1 MEIFVNEQKL
11 ESVIENEKNLGEVFD
26 AVRRWVENN
35 GKFLLS
41 CVVDGEEFAQSTMR
55 DSSIAKASK
64 MEFFVGE
71 ELDILISSLHE
82 LDSYVDKVGTTL
94 LGRDSLT
101 EKESKELTDG
111 IEWIESLLQSAGKL
125 LKLKYDQIKP
135 MGTGNTVSDILAAL
149 HQNSSKL
156 EGTTAIEEFLEYLRD
171 LKLFVMDLVA
181 RASVLDLELPT
192 LREILDTFI
201 KAVPALKESF
211 VKVNESYQAGKDE
224 VATHLLTQSVSQ
236 INVLLTS
243 FITLRQKLPGMDF
256 SKIIVSEKTFEEKTN
271 DLNDTLASV
280 ALALEEKDII
290 RAGDII
296 EYEIPAVLDELLPFL
311 EKVKEQA
318 DSLAVES

>member
-26 AVRRWVENN
+26 AVRRWVETN

-41 CVVDGEEFAQSTMR
+41 CVVDGEEFTQNTMR
-55 DSSIAKASK
+55 DSSISNVSK

-111 IEWIESLLQSAGKL
+111 IEWIRSLLESAGKL

-135 MGTGNTVSDILAAL
+135 MGTGSTVSDILDAL
-149 HQNSSKL
+149 SGNSSKL
-156 EGTTAIEEFLEYLRD
+156 DGTTAIEEFLEYLRD

-256 SKIIVSEKTFEEKTN
+256 SKIQIAERTFEEKTN

-296 EYEIPAVLDELLPFL
+296 EYEIPAVLDEFLPFL

-318 DSLAVES
+318 DSLAV

>member
-1 MEIFVNEQKL
+1 MEIFVNDQKL

-26 AVRRWVENN
+26 AVGRWVEVN

-41 CVVDGEEFAQSTMR
+41 CLVDGEEFQAGKMR
-55 DSSIAKASK
+55 GSSISETAK

-71 ELDILISSLHE
+71 ELDILISSLNE
-82 LDSYVDKVGTTL
+82 LDAYVDKVGNTL

-101 EKESKELTDG
+101 EKESKELVDG
-111 IEWIESLLQSAGKL
+111 FGWIESLLQSAGKL

-135 MGTGNTVSDILAAL
+135 MGTGNTVKDILAELNARA
-149 HQNSSKL
+149 SKL
-156 EGTTAIEEFLEYLRD
+156 EGTAAIEEFLEYLRD
-171 LKLFVMDLVA
+171 LKLFIMDLVA

-211 VKVNESYQAGKDE
+211 VKVNESYQSGKDE

-256 SKIIVSEKTFEEKTN
+256 SKIQIEGKSFEEKTN
-271 DLNDTLASV
+271 ELNDTLASV

-296 EYEIPAVLDELLPFL
+296 EYEIPGALDELLPFL
-311 EKVKEQA
+311 AKVKEQA
-318 DSLAVES
+318 DSIQV

>member
-26 AVRRWVENN
+26 AVRRWVETN

-41 CVVDGEEFAQSTMR
+41 CVVDGEEFTQNTMR
-55 DSSIAKASK
+55 DSSISNVSK

-111 IEWIESLLQSAGKL
+111 IEWIRSLLESAGKL

-135 MGTGNTVSDILAAL
+135 MGTGSTVSDILDAL
-149 HQNSSKL
+149 SSNSSKL
-156 EGTTAIEEFLEYLRD
+156 DGTTAIEEFLEYLRD

-256 SKIIVSEKTFEEKTN
+256 SKIQIAERTFEEKTN

-296 EYEIPAVLDELLPFL
+296 EYEIPAVLDEFLPFL

-318 DSLAVES
+318 DSLAV

>member
-26 AVRRWVENN
+26 AVRRWVETN

-41 CVVDGEEFAQSTMR
+41 CVVDGEEFTQNTMR
-55 DSSIAKASK
+55 DSSISNVSK

-111 IEWIESLLQSAGKL
+111 IEWIRSLLESAGKL

-135 MGTGNTVSDILAAL
+135 MGTGSTVSDILDAL
-149 HQNSSKL
+149 SRNSSKL
-156 EGTTAIEEFLEYLRD
+156 DGTTAIEEFLEYLRD

-256 SKIIVSEKTFEEKTN
+256 SKIQIAERTFEEKTN

-296 EYEIPAVLDELLPFL
+296 EYEIPAVLDEFLPFL

-318 DSLAVES
+318 DSLAV

>member
-1 MEIFVNEQKL
+1 MEIFVNDQKL
-11 ESVIENEKNLGEVFD
+11 ESAFENEKNLGEVFD
-26 AVRRWVENN
+26 AVGRWVESN

-41 CVVDGEEFAQSTMR
+41 CLVDGEEFQAGTMR
-55 DSSIAKASK
+55 DSSIAKANK
-64 MEFFVGE
+64 MEFYVGE
-71 ELDILISSLHE
+71 ELDILISSLNE

-101 EKESKELTDG
+101 EKETKELTDG
-111 IEWIESLLQSAGKL
+111 MYWIKTLLDSAGKL

-135 MGTGNTVSDILAAL
+135 MGTGNTVEEIMSAL
-149 HQNSSKL
+149 QSKAGKL
-156 EGTTAIEEFLEYLRD
+156 EGTAAIEEFLEYLRD
-171 LKLFVMDLVA
+171 MKLFVMDLVA
-181 RASVLDLELPT
+181 RASVLDLDLPI

-201 KAVPALKESF
+201 KALPALKESF
-211 VKVNESYQAGKDE
+211 VKVNESYQSGKDE

-256 SKIIVSEKTFEEKTN
+256 SKIQIAERTFEEKTN

-318 DSLAVES
+318 DSLAV

>member
-1 MEIFVNEQKL
+1 MEIFVNDQKL
-11 ESVIENEKNLGEVFD
+11 ESAFENEKNLGEVFD
-26 AVRRWVENN
+26 AVGRWVESN

-41 CVVDGEEFAQSTMR
+41 CLVDGEEFQAGTMR
-55 DSSIAKASK
+55 DSSIAQANK
-64 MEFFVGE
+64 MEFYVGE

-101 EKESKELTDG
+101 EKETKELTDG
-111 IEWIESLLQSAGKL
+111 MYWIKTLLESAGKL

-135 MGTGNTVSDILAAL
+135 MGTGSTVEEIMEAL
-149 HQNSSKL
+149 QSKAGKL
-156 EGTTAIEEFLEYLRD
+156 DGTTAIEEFLEYLRD
-171 LKLFVMDLVA
+171 MKLFVMDLVA
-181 RASVLDLELPT
+181 RASVLDLDLPI

-211 VKVNESYQAGKDE
+211 VKVNESYQSGKDE

-256 SKIIVSEKTFEEKTN
+256 SKIQIAERTFEEKTN

-296 EYEIPAVLDELLPFL
+296 EYEIPAVLDELLPYL

-318 DSLAVES
+318 DSLAV

>member
-1 MEIFVNEQKL
+1 M

-26 AVRRWVENN
+26 AVRRWVETN

-41 CVVDGEEFAQSTMR
+41 CVVDGEEFTQNTMR
-55 DSSIAKASK
+55 DSSISNVSK

-101 EKESKELTDG
+101 EKESKELGDG
-111 IEWIESLLQSAGKL
+111 IEWIRSLLESAGKL

-135 MGTGNTVSDILAAL
+135 MGTGSTVREILDAL
-149 HQNSSKL
+149 SHNSSKL
-156 EGTTAIEEFLEYLRD
+156 DGTTAIEEFLEYLRD

-256 SKIIVSEKTFEEKTN
+256 SKIQIAERSFEEKTN

-296 EYEIPAVLDELLPFL
+296 EYEIPAVLDEFLPFL

-318 DSLAVES
+318 DSLAV

>member
-26 AVRRWVENN
+26 AVRRWVETN

-41 CVVDGEEFAQSTMR
+41 CVVDGEEFTQNTMR
-55 DSSIAKASK
+55 DSSISNVSK

-111 IEWIESLLQSAGKL
+111 IEWIRSLLESAGKL

-135 MGTGNTVSDILAAL
+135 MGTGSTVSDILDAL
-149 HQNSSKL
+149 SRNSSKL
-156 EGTTAIEEFLEYLRD
+156 DGTTAIEEFLEYLRD

-256 SKIIVSEKTFEEKTN
+256 SKIQIAERTFEEKQT
-271 DLNDTLASV
+271 T
-280 ALALEEKDII
+280 
-290 RAGDII
+290 
-296 EYEIPAVLDELLPFL
+296 
-311 EKVKEQA
+311 
-318 DSLAVES
+318 

>member
-26 AVRRWVENN
+26 AVRRWVETN

-41 CVVDGEEFAQSTMR
+41 CVVDGEEFTQDTMR
-55 DSSIAKASK
+55 DSSISNSSK

-111 IEWIESLLQSAGKL
+111 IGWIRSLLESAGKL

-135 MGTGNTVSDILAAL
+135 MGTGSTVSDILDAL
-149 HQNSSKL
+149 NNNSSKL
-156 EGTTAIEEFLEYLRD
+156 DGTTAIEEFLEYLRD

-256 SKIIVSEKTFEEKTN
+256 SKIQIAERTFEEKTN

-296 EYEIPAVLDELLPFL
+296 EYEIPAVLDEFLPFL

-318 DSLAVES
+318 DSLAV

>member
-26 AVRRWVENN
+26 AVRRWVETN

-41 CVVDGEEFAQSTMR
+41 CVVDGEEFTQNTMR
-55 DSSIAKASK
+55 DSSISNVSK

-101 EKESKELTDG
+101 EKESKELGDG
-111 IEWIESLLQSAGKL
+111 IEWIRSLLESAGKL

-135 MGTGNTVSDILAAL
+135 MGTGSTVSEILDAL
-149 HQNSSKL
+149 SSNSSKL
-156 EGTTAIEEFLEYLRD
+156 DGTTAIEAFLEYLRD

-256 SKIIVSEKTFEEKTN
+256 SKIQIAERTFEEKTN

-296 EYEIPAVLDELLPFL
+296 EYEIPAVLDEFLPFL

-318 DSLAVES
+318 DSLAV

>member
-26 AVRRWVENN
+26 AVRRWVETN

-41 CVVDGEEFAQSTMR
+41 CVVDGEEFTQNTMR
-55 DSSIAKASK
+55 DSSISNVSK

-101 EKESKELTDG
+101 EKESKELGDG
-111 IEWIESLLQSAGKL
+111 IEWIRSLLESAGKL

-135 MGTGNTVSDILAAL
+135 MGTGSTVREILDAL
-149 HQNSSKL
+149 SHNSSKL
-156 EGTTAIEEFLEYLRD
+156 DGTTAIEEFLEYLRD

-256 SKIIVSEKTFEEKTN
+256 SKIQIAERSFEEKTN

-296 EYEIPAVLDELLPFL
+296 EYEIPAVLDEFLPFL

-318 DSLAVES
+318 DSLAV

>member
-26 AVRRWVENN
+26 AVRRWVETN

-41 CVVDGEEFAQSTMR
+41 CVVDGEEFTQNTMR
-55 DSSIAKASK
+55 DSSISNASK

-101 EKESKELTDG
+101 EKESKELGDG
-111 IEWIESLLQSAGKL
+111 IEWIRSLLESAGKL

-135 MGTGNTVSDILAAL
+135 MGTGSTVSEILDAL
-149 HQNSSKL
+149 SRNSSKL
-156 EGTTAIEEFLEYLRD
+156 DGTTAIEEFLEHLRD

-256 SKIIVSEKTFEEKTN
+256 SKIQIAERSFEEKTN

-296 EYEIPAVLDELLPFL
+296 EYEIPAVLDEFLPFL

-318 DSLAVES
+318 DSLAV

>member
-26 AVRRWVENN
+26 AVRRWVETN

-41 CVVDGEEFAQSTMR
+41 CVVDGEEFTQDTMR
-55 DSSIAKASK
+55 DSSISNSSK

-111 IEWIESLLQSAGKL
+111 IGWIRSLLESAGKL

-135 MGTGNTVSDILAAL
+135 MGTGSTVSDILDAL
-149 HQNSSKL
+149 SNNSSKL
-156 EGTTAIEEFLEYLRD
+156 DGTTAIEEFLEYLRD

-256 SKIIVSEKTFEEKTN
+256 SKIQIAERTFEEKTN

-296 EYEIPAVLDELLPFL
+296 EYEIPAVLDEFLPFL

-318 DSLAVES
+318 DSLAV

>member
-26 AVRRWVENN
+26 AVRRWVETN

-41 CVVDGEEFAQSTMR
+41 CVVDGEEFTQNTMR
-55 DSSIAKASK
+55 DSSISKASK

-101 EKESKELTDG
+101 EKESKELGDG
-111 IEWIESLLQSAGKL
+111 IEWIRSLLESAGKL

-135 MGTGNTVSDILAAL
+135 MGTGSTVSDILDEL
-149 HQNSSKL
+149 SRNSSKL
-156 EGTTAIEEFLEYLRD
+156 DGTTAIEEFLEYLRD

-256 SKIIVSEKTFEEKTN
+256 SKIQIAERTFEEKTN

-296 EYEIPAVLDELLPFL
+296 EYEIPAVLDEFLPFL

-318 DSLAVES
+318 DSLAV